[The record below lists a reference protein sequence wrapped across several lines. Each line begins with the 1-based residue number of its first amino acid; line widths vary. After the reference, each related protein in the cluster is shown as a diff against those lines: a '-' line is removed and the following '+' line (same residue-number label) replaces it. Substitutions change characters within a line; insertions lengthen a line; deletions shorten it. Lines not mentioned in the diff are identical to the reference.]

1 MLIQRTAESVP
12 EGHYAKYIP
21 RFNADNFPKIVKLA
35 DEFAAIGVKHK
46 ASSGQVVLAWLL
58 AQGGNVF
65 VIPGTKKV
73 KVRLK

>member
-1 MLIQRTAESVP
+1 MP

-35 DEFAAIGVKHK
+35 DEFAEIGKKHK

-58 AQGGNVF
+58 AQGDNVF

-73 KVRLK
+73 KVRTPSAH